1 MSFQGY
7 FFYDLTRFS
16 LKIAG
21 RSNARLPQERRG
33 SKKQRDWRGSYG
45 AAETRFSLKIAGRS
59 NARLPQER
67 RGSKIFPEE
76 RSGKKYVQ
84 KTVR

>member
-16 LKIAG
+16 LKIV
-21 RSNARLPQERRG
+21 
-33 SKKQRDWRGSYG
+33 
-45 AAETRFSLKIAGRS
+45 GRS